1 MKAIELR
8 KKSVKELND
17 ELLALYKEGFNLR
30 TQRSVGQ
37 ATQTHHFK
45 RVKKGIAR
53 IKTIL
58 CEKEGSSL

>member
-1 MKAIELR
+1 MKPSELR
-8 KKSVKELND
+8 KKSVKELKD
-17 ELLALYKEGFNLR
+17 ELIALLKELFNLR

-37 ATQTHHFK
+37 SNQTHHFK

-53 IKTIL
+53 VKTVL